1 MKAEK
6 ERYSTE
12 SKLQEAECSKFKAL
26 FESEQKQHQNTQRVL
41 AETVTKVKES
51 IKSINKRASE
61 KDVIIKR
68 LEQRLQLYKQH
79 LDRHLMQQK
88 QTNQSL
94 HSNNSAG
101 IKTV

>member
-88 QTNQSL
+88 QTNQSP
-94 HSNNSAG
+94 HSTG